1 MNSKYKSVKD
11 DALESICINDYLNR
25 DVKHDFLKTK
35 WKIIKTDE
43 KGNCFYDSLSKFG
56 SITRNNILHK
66 TQLELRHI
74 IVNAIIAMAESN
86 GKNSVLLTHLF
97 PGSKLKYETKIKK
110 LNEYLKADKWYGT
123 IGDVIPQLSAQ
134 ILNIN
139 INIYD
144 LLSVDPCEI
153 YMHSFNGYNT
163 TTTVNLIRTGSD
175 RFNLNHYRLL
185 MPIGSKMVRS
195 LNIENKS
202 IKHKSTNSKINS
214 KINKN
219 FNKFIRKTQK
229 QKKESL
235 KESIKE
241 HTRKK
246 ENSIHPEYKGRITRA
261 KAKELQD
268 KNLSKVFQ
276 NTSFF

>member
-66 TQLELRHI
+66 LRHI
-74 IVNAIIAMAESN
+74 IVNAIISMAESN

-195 LNIENKS
+195 LNIEHKS
-202 IKHKSTNSKINS
+202 IKHKYVYLQNPFYRSNNLKFKFKFLSKD
-214 KINKN
+214 
-219 FNKFIRKTQK
+219 
-229 QKKESL
+229 QKKF
-235 KESIKE
+235 K
-241 HTRKK
+241 
-246 ENSIHPEYKGRITRA
+246 Y
-261 KAKELQD
+261 
-268 KNLSKVFQ
+268 Q
-276 NTSFF
+276 NR